1 MFIRNYTGNWS
12 GSNCCFNRKFINNV
26 EAIKVLKKCE
36 EENRFATPQEQE
48 ILSKYVGWGGLPQ
61 AFDEKDSSWS
71 NEYSILKN
79 LLDEKEY
86 SQAREST
93 LTAFYT
99 PPVVISWRK

>member
-1 MFIRNYTGNWS
+1 MIFTQKYLFDRNQFKITNDNLGE
-12 GSNCCFNRKFINNV
+12 GSPREKFNNNV
-26 EAIKVLKKCE
+26 EAIRVLKKCE

-86 SQAREST
+86 SFIHHQ
-93 LTAFYT
+93 
-99 PPVVISWRK
+99 